1 MNNETSYDALI
12 KSLQMLKRIRRLE
25 GTVMMHEGVMISSE
39 TLLMDW
45 QVNDFVQEVN
55 ALIAQYR
62 NSSRP
67 LYRALLGFDGG
78 NVLIFNVVPLTVCL
92 IFGKIEDSAVVEKSG
107 EEFLRKWASS
117 LRLNL
122 DEGGDLPQLQLS
134 TAGDQEDPLPAIL
147 PMTIAPAV
155 TGELPGPA
163 PEPATPPEIMVSP
176 LPSTPSP
183 DPVAVE
189 PLTAAVAAPVPL
201 TPVSEQ
207 TPAAVP
213 REVSPPVNRAEN
225 WTSFRQRIENLLSK
239 VLGRAQAAKLIDREL
254 AAMGIT
260 GDAFLNAAQFRP
272 FGQRVISKVKD
283 KSVRRL
289 LEMEMISHVEDH
301 LD

>member
-39 TLLMDW
+39 TLLLDW

-62 NSSRP
+62 NSGRP

-78 NVLIFNVVPLTVCL
+78 NVLIFNVVPLTLCL
-92 IFGKIEDSAVVEKSG
+92 IFGKVEDAPAVEKSG

-122 DEGGDLPQLQLS
+122 DEGIDLPQLQLPLS
-134 TAGDQEDPLPAIL
+134 EEPANPLPGMAAATSMPAVEEDIPNPPAEPAPSVEIISTPALSPIAIARIE
-147 PMTIAPAV
+147 PTSFPAPA
-155 TGELPGPA
+155 
-163 PEPATPPEIMVSP
+163 
-176 LPSTPSP
+176 
-183 DPVAVE
+183 
-189 PLTAAVAAPVPL
+189 
-201 TPVSEQ
+201 
-207 TPAAVP
+207 AAVP
-213 REVSPPVNRAEN
+213 SSGSAPTDPGEVSPPVNRAEN
-225 WTSFRQRIENLLSK
+225 WASFRQRIENLLSK

-254 AAMGIT
+254 AAMGIPV
-260 GDAFLNAAQFRP
+260 DAYLNAAQFRP

-283 KSVRRL
+283 KSLRRL

>member
-39 TLLMDW
+39 TLLLDW

-78 NVLIFNVVPLTVCL
+78 NVLIFNVLPLTLCL
-92 IFGKIEDSAVVEKSG
+92 IFGKIEDAAAVEKSG

-122 DEGGDLPQLQLS
+122 DEGIDLPQLQPPL
-134 TAGDQEDPLPAIL
+134 AEEPANPLPGTAAET
-147 PMTIAPAV
+147 PMPAVEEEIPNPPADPAPA
-155 TGELPGPA
+155 GEIISSPALSPIAIARIESASSPA
-163 PEPATPPEIMVSP
+163 PAASVS
-176 LPSTPSP
+176 SG
-183 DPVAVE
+183 
-189 PLTAAVAAPVPL
+189 VAASLVP
-201 TPVSEQ
+201 S
-207 TPAAVP
+207 
-213 REVSPPVNRAEN
+213 EVSPPVNRAEN
-225 WTSFRQRIENLLSK
+225 WASFRQRIENLISK

-254 AAMGIT
+254 AAMGIPA
-260 GDAFLNAAQFRP
+260 DAYLNAAQFRP
-272 FGQRVISKVKD
+272 FGQRVVSKVKD
-283 KSVRRL
+283 KSLRRL

>member
-78 NVLIFNVVPLTVCL
+78 NVLIFNVVPLTLCL
-92 IFGKIEDSAVVEKSG
+92 IFGRIEDAAIVEKSG

-122 DEGGDLPQLQLS
+122 EEGIDLPMLQLPIPENQ
-134 TAGDQEDPLPAIL
+134 T
-147 PMTIAPAV
+147 
-155 TGELPGPA
+155 GPA
-163 PEPATPPEIMVSP
+163 PVMTAVSIAA
-176 LPSTPSP
+176 
-183 DPVAVE
+183 AVE
-189 PLTAAVAAPVPL
+189 EAFPTPFPEPVPTPESIVPPTAFLPLTESVTVAPPNDPPRLAVTPMLDQAPTVL
-201 TPVSEQ
+201 SE
-207 TPAAVP
+207 A
-213 REVSPPVNRAEN
+213 SPPVNRAEN
-225 WTSFRQRIENLLSK
+225 WASFRQRIENLLSK
-239 VLGRAQAAKLIDREL
+239 VIGRAQAVKLIDREL
-254 AAMGIT
+254 AAMGVA
-260 GDAFLNAAQFRP
+260 GDAYLNSAQYRP
-272 FGQRVISKVKD
+272 FGQRLISKVKD
-283 KSVRRL
+283 KAVRRL
-289 LEMEMISHVEDH
+289 LEMEMILHVEDH
-301 LD
+301 RD